1 MFCNCSHTY
10 CCLGLTSLIVLW
22 YSVAI
27 LKSIR
32 PVHFEIQTHRANP
45 VGVLRS
51 SFRQDG
57 KIKHTNHGRITGL
70 ALEQLQLIQAA
81 FRGEVAPKD
90 SPQAF
95 QTLNSREYGASYALL
110 ELAKELGLNRA
121 LYSRNEPW
129 VQDCLAMIVG
139 RIVYAGSK
147 LALSNQWKDTALWEL
162 CGVEGSIDVEE
173 HCYLPMDRLLE
184 RQKAIQRTLA
194 SKHLQ
199 DGHMVLY
206 DITST
211 YFEGA
216 YLESD
221 IVLFGYNRDGK
232 KGHEQV
238 VLGLLCNAEGCP
250 VGVEVFAGNTQ
261 DASTVAAKIA
271 ELRRD
276 YGLKHVTF
284 VGDRGMITQ
293 ANAEELKEVKGLHTI
308 SALTHRQI
316 VELMERKLIQ
326 AELFDEKQIA
336 EVIDPEKPN
345 QRYCLCRNP
354 QTGARE
360 TLTRQRLLDRT
371 REALDKIVGRKKKG
385 STEKLSA
392 QMGKILARY
401 KMGKFVTWKIEA
413 GRLQWHFEE
422 AHIEQEKLFDGCY
435 VISATVPKEQLN
447 QNEVVKTYKNLSVVE
462 QAFRNLKTVS
472 LEIRPV
478 YHKKDDR
485 IRSHVFLC
493 VLAYYVQWHMQ
504 QRLQPLFE
512 ADGEGKNREWTVENV
527 IERLMAIRKQRVK
540 AAGVEF
546 DQVTQ
551 ADPEQQKILDL
562 LKVKL

>member
-1 MFCNCSHTY
+1 
-10 CCLGLTSLIVLW
+10 
-22 YSVAI
+22 
-27 LKSIR
+27 LKPFR
-32 PVHFEIQTHRANP
+32 RVHFEIQTHRANP
-45 VGVLRS
+45 VGLVRS
-51 SFRQDG
+51 SFREGD
-57 KIKHTNHGRITGL
+57 KIKHSNHGRITGL
-70 ALEQLQLIQAA
+70 TLDQLKLIQAA
-81 FRGEVAPKD
+81 FRGEVVPKD

-95 QTLNSREYGASYALL
+95 QTLSSREYGASYALL
-110 ELAKELGLNRA
+110 HLAKESGLARA

-147 LALSNQWKDTALWEL
+147 LALSNQWKNTALWEM
-162 CGVEGSIDVEE
+162 CGVQGPVDVEE

-184 RQKAIQRTLA
+184 RQKAIQRALA
-194 SKHLQ
+194 RQHLQ
-199 DGHMVLY
+199 NGHLVLY

-216 YLESD
+216 YVDSD

-261 DASTVAAKIA
+261 DASTVVAKIQ

-276 YGLKHVTF
+276 YGLKQVTF
-284 VGDRGMITQ
+284 VSDRGMMTQ
-293 ANAEELKEVKGLHTI
+293 ANAEEVKHITGLHTI
-308 SALTHRQI
+308 TALTHRQI
-316 VELMERKLIQ
+316 VELVERKVIQ
-326 AELFDEKQIA
+326 AELFDEKRIV
-336 EVIDPEKPN
+336 EVVDPEKPG

-354 QTGARE
+354 QTAARE
-360 TLTRQRLLDRT
+360 TATRQRLLDRT
-371 REALDKIVGRKKKG
+371 REALDKIVGRKKRG
-385 STEKLSA
+385 STERLSA
-392 QMGKILARY
+392 QVGKILDRY
-401 KMGKFVTWKIEA
+401 KMGKFVSWQIQD
-413 GRLQWHFEE
+413 GRLKWQFEQ
-422 AHIEQEKLFDGCY
+422 ARIEQEKLFDGCY
-435 VISATVPKEQLN
+435 VIGATVPKEQLN
-447 QNEVVKTYKNLSVVE
+447 QNEVVKSYKGLSVVE

-493 VLAYYVQWHMQ
+493 VLAFYVQWHMQ
-504 QRLQPLFE
+504 QRLQPLFQ
-512 ADGEGKNREWTVENV
+512 ADGEGKNRQWTVENV
-527 IERLMAIRKQRVK
+527 IQRLMSIRKQRVK
-540 AAGVEF
+540 VAGVEF

-551 ADPEQQKILDL
+551 ADPDQRKILDL

>member
-1 MFCNCSHTY
+1 
-10 CCLGLTSLIVLW
+10 
-22 YSVAI
+22 
-27 LKSIR
+27 
-32 PVHFEIQTHRANP
+32 
-45 VGVLRS
+45 LRS
-51 SFRQDG
+51 SFRDG
-57 KIKHTNHGRITGL
+57 DKIKHTNHGRITGL
-70 ALEQLQLIQAA
+70 ALDQLKLIQAA
-81 FRGEVAPKD
+81 FRGDVIPKN

-95 QTLNSREYGASYALL
+95 QTISSREYGASYALL
-110 ELAKELGLNRA
+110 QLARELGLDKA

-147 LALSNQWKDTALWEL
+147 LALSNQWKNTALWEL
-162 CGVEGSIDVEE
+162 GGVEGSVDVED
-173 HCYLPMDRLLE
+173 HCYLPMDRLLD

-194 SKHLQ
+194 GKHLQ
-199 DGHMVLY
+199 NGHLVLY

-216 YLESD
+216 YAESQ

-238 VLGLLCNAEGCP
+238 VIGLLCNAEGCP

-261 DASTVAAKIA
+261 DASTVLAKVQA
-271 ELRRD
+271 LKRD
-276 YGLKHVTF
+276 YGLQEVTF

-293 ANAEELKEVKGLHTI
+293 ANAEKLEDVKGLHTI
-308 SALTHRQI
+308 SALTHPQI
-316 VELMERKLIQ
+316 VDLVERKLVQ
-326 AELFDEKQIA
+326 AELFDEKRIV
-336 EVIDPEKPN
+336 EVIDPDKPKL
-345 QRYCLCRNP
+345 RYCLCRNP
-354 QTGARE
+354 QSGARE
-360 TLTRQRLLDRT
+360 TNTRQRLLDRT
-371 REALDKIVGRKKKG
+371 REALDRIVGRRTKG

-392 QMGKILARY
+392 QVGKILARY
-401 KMGKFVTWKIEA
+401 KMGKFVHWKIKE
-413 GRLQWHFEE
+413 GRLQWQFHE

-435 VISATVPKEQLN
+435 IVRADVPREQMN
-447 QNEVVKTYKNLSVVE
+447 QEQVVGAYKNLSVVE

-493 VLAYYVQWHMQ
+493 VLAFYVQWHMQ

-512 ADGEGKNREWTVENV
+512 ADGEGKNRQWTVGNV
-527 IERLMAIRKQRVK
+527 IERLMGIRKQRVK
-540 AAGVEF
+540 VSDVEF

-551 ADPEQQKILDL
+551 ADEEQQKILDL
-562 LKVKL
+562 LNVRL

>member
-1 MFCNCSHTY
+1 M
-10 CCLGLTSLIVLW
+10 
-22 YSVAI
+22 AI
-27 LKSIR
+27 LKPIR
-32 PVHFEIQTHRANP
+32 PVHFEIQTHRAQP

-51 SFRQDG
+51 SFRQEG

-70 ALEQLQLIQAA
+70 ALDQLKLIRAA
-81 FRGEVAPKD
+81 FRGEVVPKD

-95 QTLNSREYGASYALL
+95 QTLDSREYGASYALL
-110 ELAKELGLNRA
+110 QLAKELELDRA

-147 LALSNQWKDTALWEL
+147 LALSNQWKNTALWEL
-162 CGVEGSIDVEE
+162 CGVDGPVDVEE

-199 DGHMVLY
+199 NGHMVLY

-216 YLESD
+216 YLESE

-261 DASTVAAKIA
+261 DASTVVAKIA

-276 YGLKHVTF
+276 YGLKDVTF

-316 VELMERKLIQ
+316 VELVERKVIQ
-326 AELFDEKQIA
+326 AELFDEKRIA
-336 EVIDPEKPN
+336 EVIDPDNPQ

-354 QTGARE
+354 QTGVRE
-360 TLTRQRLLDRT
+360 TGTRQRLLDRT
-371 REALDKIVGRKKKG
+371 QEALDKIVGRKKKG

-392 QMGKILARY
+392 QVGKILARY

-447 QNEVVKTYKNLSVVE
+447 QNEVVKTYKSLSVVE

-478 YHKKDDR
+478 YHKKDER

-504 QRLQPLFE
+504 QRLQPLFK

-527 IERLMAIRKQRVK
+527 IERLMGIRKQRVK
-540 AAGVEF
+540 VAEVEF